1 MKTSKPVG
9 LAELRRARGRTQQEL
24 AGAAGWQ
31 QEAVSRLERS
41 GESAKLSTLKRY
53 IESLG
58 GELRVTAVFRGERH
72 EVDLQAGQ
80 GRGR

>member
-1 MKTSKPVG
+1 MRPKVG
-9 LAELRRARGRTQQEL
+9 LAELRRVRGRTQEEL
-24 AGAAGWQ
+24 AREAGWK

-41 GESAKLSTLKRY
+41 GDSAKLSTLKRY

-72 EVDLQAGQ
+72 EVDLEGQ